1 MVHPVI
7 DEFYNRNPYFKRRS
21 EHVQAKGLASKENGD
36 TPTTP
41 LAVNGKLGTKSKVP
55 SSLHE
60 SLASSLV
67 PAMRSAPSAS
77 PMLSPSQENIP
88 ISDLRNVNSNLTA
101 SARDPTRP
109 QEQGN
114 TKKKRKSLSS
124 RTPSYTMQEDPEPD
138 SPPPRASYGDPLK
151 IAQYFPELT

>member
-7 DEFYNRNPYFKRRS
+7 DEFYNHNPYFKRTP
-21 EHVQAKGLASKENGD
+21 EHVQTKGLAANEKGD

-41 LAVNGKLGTKSKVP
+41 FAVNGKLTKSKVP

-67 PAMRSAPSAS
+67 PAMRSAPSVS
-77 PMLSPSQENIP
+77 PMLSPAQENTP
-88 ISDLRNVNSNLTA
+88 IGDLRHVISNLTA

-109 QEQGN
+109 QELGN

-124 RTPSYTMQEDPEPD
+124 RTPSHTMQEEPEPD

-151 IAQYFPELT
+151 IAQYFPELN